1 MAASGNHADV
11 CHALFA
17 LGGWGKVE
25 DDEEW
30 AKEWELVVHAAVQV
44 LSMYTVADGR
54 DTVMVFLTCAPGAL
68 VDGLTMLD
76 AEGYGDNMASAWF
89 WFIDSQI
96 GGRVLDEESLR
107 KWQWMAEL
115 MHDMRRF
122 LSMPAH
128 TWRMRLFGQ
137 APRQPWDDD

>member
-76 AEGYGDNMASAWF
+76 AEGYGDNMASTWF
-89 WFIDSQI
+89 L
-96 GGRVLDEESLR
+96 V
-107 KWQWMAEL
+107 
-115 MHDMRRF
+115 H
-122 LSMPAH
+122 
-128 TWRMRLFGQ
+128 
-137 APRQPWDDD
+137 RQSDWWACSR